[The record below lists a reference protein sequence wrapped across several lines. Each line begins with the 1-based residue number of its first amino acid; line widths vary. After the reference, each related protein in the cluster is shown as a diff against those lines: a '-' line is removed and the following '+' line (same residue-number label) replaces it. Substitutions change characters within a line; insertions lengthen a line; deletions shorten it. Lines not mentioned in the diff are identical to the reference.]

1 MSVTWESRSKG
12 YRGRPGDGM
21 PSQVF
26 KVEDDS
32 VEAKARAKKKAQ
44 EYAGILSTEETKDA

>member
-1 MSVTWESRSKG
+1 
-12 YRGRPGDGM
+12 M

-44 EYAGILSTEETKDA
+44 EYAGILSTEETKDAWLIFFNS